1 MGHQLKLKIAL
12 LASVAFLIVG
22 FLCATSVEHAYGN
35 SSGPAPLDS
44 GSQGSAHPCS
54 GSFSRSSFT
63 MAAANAVDSYGRA
76 KPGDGGGSF
85 VWPPSQGLSID
96 AGLSSG
102 GTLLSFAK
110 VSLNILFCVHT
121 L

>member
-35 SSGPAPLDS
+35 TSGPAPLDS
-44 GSQGSAHPCS
+44 GSHGSAHPCS

-63 MAAANAVDSYGRA
+63 MAAANAEDTYGRA
-76 KPGDGGGSF
+76 NGGGFF
-85 VWPPSQGLSID
+85 VWSPSQVLSNDAAPLSDGPLLSIN
-96 AGLSSG
+96 
-102 GTLLSFAK
+102 K
-110 VSLNILFCVHT
+110 VSLNILFCVYT